1 MITITLEAETVE
13 ELRAQLFAL
22 LPTPIWKTVTPPEPE
37 PAKEEWKTRMQEETE
52 RLRKDMQE
60 WKADPLQPI
69 AATPAPAKPKRKHRA
84 TAAPEPE
91 PEPAEPVLEDV
102 DLTSFDSEEEA
113 SKGPGTEWLDYA
125 AEDDADLPAAI
136 GSVFTSGIPS
146 NPLIDALANEK
157 IKAEVIDR
165 LAGLFNSG
173 KVKFIRSILDE
184 FGNGAKTFA
193 EIDASQFPEI
203 REAMNRGATP

>member
-1 MITITLEAETVE
+1 MITITIEAETVE

-37 PAKEEWKTRMQEETE
+37 PAKEEWK
-52 RLRKDMQE
+52 
-60 WKADPLQPI
+60 ADPLQPI
-69 AATPAPAKPKRKHRA
+69 VAPPAPARPKRKHRA
-84 TAAPEPE
+84 TATPRPE

-102 DLTSFDSEEEA
+102 DLTSFDSEEALGEA
-113 SKGPGTEWLDYA
+113 SDGAEWLDYMA
-125 AEDDADLPAAI
+125 DDVPAA
-136 GSVFTSGIPS
+136 VAPPRTPMA
-146 NPLIDALANEK
+146 DAIANEK
-157 IKAEVIDR
+157 VKAEVIDR

-203 REAMNRGATP
+203 REAMNRGAN

>member
-1 MITITLEAETVE
+1 MITITIEAETVE

-37 PAKEEWKTRMQEETE
+37 PAKEEWK
-52 RLRKDMQE
+52 
-60 WKADPLQPI
+60 ADPLQPI
-69 AATPAPAKPKRKHRA
+69 VAPPAPARPKRKHRA
-84 TAAPEPE
+84 TATPRPE

-102 DLTSFDSEEEA
+102 DLTSFDSEEAPGEA
-113 SKGPGTEWLDYA
+113 SDGAEWLDYM
-125 AEDDADLPAAI
+125 AEDEPATVAPPRTPMADAI
-136 GSVFTSGIPS
+136 
-146 NPLIDALANEK
+146 ANEK
-157 IKAEVIDR
+157 VKAEVIDR

-203 REAMNRGATP
+203 REAMNRGANG